1 MKVVALHGYPLDGRL
16 FAPLASAL
24 SGRLEVIAPD
34 LRGRRTSSRP
44 VLPVHTMAQLAD
56 DVTQDLP
63 ALTGG
68 EPFLLGGLSM
78 GGYVVLELLR
88 RHRRAKELSG
98 LSGIVLMDTRAS
110 EDDAVTREKR
120 EAAREAIAKEGMAS
134 ALHAMLPNLLGAN
147 ARGGPSEAVARSM
160 ILETP
165 REAARADLAGMAART
180 GSWDVLLALDLPL
193 LVLVGEEDAIT
204 PPRDAEAIAESA
216 TAAPRVSLATVPD
229 AGHLAPLEQPE
240 ECARILYEFAVGI
253 SPGLATA
260 RGG

>member
-16 FAPLASAL
+16 FAPLATAL
-24 SGRLEVIAPD
+24 TGHLEVLAPD
-34 LRGRRTSSRP
+34 FRGRRTASRP
-44 VLPVHTMAQLAD
+44 ALPMHTMAQLAD
-56 DVTQDLP
+56 DVTEDLP
-63 ALTGG
+63 GLTGG

-88 RHRRAKELSG
+88 RHRRSPALSG
-98 LSGIVLMDTRAS
+98 LRGIVLMDTRAS
-110 EDDAVTREKR
+110 EDDASTREKR
-120 EAAREAIAKEGMAS
+120 EAARAAIAQEGMAS

-147 ARGGPSEAVARSM
+147 ARGGPAEAVVRSM

-165 REAARADLAGMAART
+165 RDAARADLAGMAART
-180 GSWDVLLALDLPL
+180 GSWDVLVALDLPL

-216 TAAPRVSLATVPD
+216 PAAPRVSLATVPA
-229 AGHLAPLEQPE
+229 AGHLAPLEEPA
-240 ECARILYEFAVGI
+240 ECARILREFAGFA
-253 SPGLATA
+253 SR

>member
-16 FAPLASAL
+16 FAPLALEL
-24 SGRLEVIAPD
+24 SGRLDVIAPD
-34 LRGRRTSSRP
+34 FRGRRTSSRP

-56 DVTQDLP
+56 DVMEDLP
-63 ALTGG
+63 ALTAG

-88 RHRRAKELSG
+88 RHRRAKALSA
-98 LSGIVLMDTRAS
+98 LCGIVLMDTRAS
-110 EDDAVTREKR
+110 DDDVMTREKR

-134 ALHAMLPNLLGAN
+134 ALHAMLPNLLGGN
-147 ARGGPSEAVARSM
+147 ARGGPSEAVARAM

-165 REAARADLAGMAART
+165 REAARADLAGMAAR
-180 GSWDVLLALDLPL
+180 GESWDVLLALDLPL

-204 PPRDAEAIAESA
+204 PPKDAEAIAESA
-216 TAAPRVSLATVPD
+216 TSSPRVSLVTVPD
-229 AGHLAPLEQPE
+229 AGHLAPLEEPA
-240 ECARILYEFAVGI
+240 ECARILLQFAASVQSSSG
-253 SPGLATA
+253 

>member
-1 MKVVALHGYPLDGRL
+1 
-16 FAPLASAL
+16 
-24 SGRLEVIAPD
+24 
-34 LRGRRTSSRP
+34 
-44 VLPVHTMAQLAD
+44 MAQLAD

-98 LSGIVLMDTRAS
+98 LRGIVLMDTRAS

-134 ALHAMLPNLLGAN
+134 ALHAMLPNLIGAN
-147 ARGGPSEAVARSM
+147 ARGGPSEAVAFHDSRD
-160 ILETP
+160 
-165 REAARADLAGMAART
+165 AARGGAGRS
-180 GSWDVLLALDLPL
+180 GRHGGGWLVGRLPVLDLLL
-193 LVLVGEEDAIT
+193 LVLGRKTHHTAQG
-204 PPRDAEAIAESA
+204 RRAIAESA
-216 TAAPRVSLATVPD
+216 TAAPRLPATVP
-229 AGHLAPLEQPE
+229 APATAPRQPRV
-240 ECARILYEFAVGI
+240 CADPLRAARDL
-253 SPGLATA
+253 PWPATA